1 MKNINY
7 LTIILL
13 SFLVVS
19 CSKIT
24 DPVKKIGLGN
34 RVVNYQAD
42 EKVDSLIIPPDLTAP
57 SSQGAFT
64 QVTEVSDDE
73 NVVKRVQNVEVM
85 RDKYRRWLVVDM
97 PPSEVWMLTKEFFR
111 SYNFKINRENQKIG
125 ILETDYL
132 EIETVVPD
140 KSLGAIRAS
149 LAKVLKTQY
158 GLPIADKYRVRIE
171 PIEGQNK
178 SEVYLTLSSI
188 GEVVSGA
195 TRVWQPREKDVEL
208 ETEMLLT
215 LMVFLG
221 SDRAEAIEKIQS
233 NTASNESN
241 ALVET
246 AENGYANFLKV
257 VSEGRNMSE
266 QEVDIIAQGRVW
278 TGIDGLENGLV
289 DELGNLQ
296 TAIQAAATLA
306 ELDTF
311 DVVSIAPKVSSK
323 QAFVNQLFSK
333 SISLL
338 PSGMIKTPLLLS
350 VLNDVEKQAN
360 FMTRL
365 NDPQSR
371 FVYCT
376 QCQIK

>member
-7 LTIILL
+7 LTIILV
-13 SFLVVS
+13 SFLTVS

-24 DPVKKIGLGN
+24 DPVKNIGLGN

-64 QVTEVSDDE
+64 EVTEVSDDE
-73 NVVKRVQNVEVM
+73 NVIKRVQNVEVM
-85 RDKYRRWLVVDM
+85 RDKYRRWLVVDL
-97 PPSEVWMLTKEFFR
+97 PPNEVWRLSKEFFR
-111 SYNFKINRENQKIG
+111 SYNFKINKENQKIG

-140 KSLGAIRAS
+140 KSLGAIRAG

-178 SEVYLTLSSI
+178 TEVYLTLSSI
-188 GEVVSGA
+188 GEVVSGSMKL
-195 TRVWQPREKDVEL
+195 WQPREKDVEI

-221 SDRAEAIEKIQS
+221 NDRSEAIDKIQS
-233 NTASNESN
+233 NEASNETT

-246 AENGYANFLKV
+246 AENGYASLIYPYDKEQSWSYLGWALDELNIDITDRDPI
-257 VSEGRNMSE
+257 EGSYFINKKP
-266 QEVDIIAQGRVW
+266 D
-278 TGIDGLENGLV
+278 TGYFSRLLNVAGSTKTYQLIVREV
-289 DELGNLQ
+289 DELSTYVYFVDLSEENEND
-296 TAIQAAATLA
+296 TLDYSF
-306 ELDTF
+306 ELF
-311 DVVSIAPKVSSK
+311 NQIASK
-323 QAFVNQLFSK
+323 F
-333 SISLL
+333 
-338 PSGMIKTPLLLS
+338 
-350 VLNDVEKQAN
+350 
-360 FMTRL
+360 
-365 NDPQSR
+365 
-371 FVYCT
+371 
-376 QCQIK
+376 